1 MYLLQKCD
9 VMNIDYDA
17 VGSIYDKQNTLIK
30 YGIFYSKLRN
40 RTLSWTEIK
49 KNIDNKNPVAMSAVA
64 TNAWHAV
71 TLVGYRSFKVN
82 QYVAIWDSA
91 SNGNNGATKV
101 IYYSGANTT
110 FQSSASGPIF
120 TWIYSLS
127 QY

>member
-1 MYLLQKCD
+1 
-9 VMNIDYDA
+9 
-17 VGSIYDKQNTLIK
+17 
-30 YGIFYSKLRN
+30 
-40 RTLSWTEIK
+40 
-49 KNIDNKNPVAMSAVA
+49 MSAVA
-64 TNAWHAV
+64 TDAWYSV

-120 TWIYSLS
+120 TWKFSLS